1 MKTKQ
6 AATLLFLVFIFPF
19 LSAQESD
26 STATTNGRL
35 LPSSDATVPENG
47 DYGVNALQEY
57 NEAYYVVNR
66 LNEAI
71 GLPPNKFN
79 FQSPQATLE
88 HFVVSARS
96 GNYED
101 AACAL
106 NLNLLPDSLTP
117 EQAATLAEKLYFILN
132 QRVSID
138 WGSLSDRP
146 DGQIDISTATNKAIS
161 GKPLRSVVFGEIGL
175 DGRDIVLRLQRVKYK
190 EFGAFWLISA
200 NTVENIDALYEQYG
214 PRQLDRMMPDWAR
227 IKWLNMPVWKF
238 AGTFLLIFISYLIG
252 KFSLFILRRLF
263 RKSKQ
268 IWVKTIAKKLATPA
282 AWAIGVL
289 FFYITLN
296 KLISFGGSFASTLYA
311 ILLIAVIGTITW
323 FIMRFIDSFMVYVA
337 ETKIGDADPEENS
350 EARMMMTYISVA
362 RRVITFI
369 VIIVGIAV
377 ILSQFRSLEKLGIS
391 LIASAGLATVILG
404 VAAQSTLGNIIA
416 GIQIAITRP
425 ARIGDTVIINDD
437 WGYVE
442 DIRFTYMVVRTWDQ
456 RRLIVPLKHIIS
468 NTFENWSMTSAH
480 QIRPII
486 LHADY
491 EIDVSKIRAKF
502 EEILKDNENWDEEYP
517 PKVQVVETTE
527 TGIKIRALC
536 SAKDASTTWD
546 LHCELREELVRFIC
560 ELENGK
566 HLSKTRLQFENEPE
580 VENSEKTKKK
590 KKSKAKK
597 KSKTKK
603 TKQNPETR
611 EADQKEEKFKD

>member
-1 MKTKQ
+1 MKTNQ
-6 AATLLFLVFIFPF
+6 ALILFLLLFTFQINL
-19 LSAQESD
+19 AQDED

-35 LPSSDATVPENG
+35 LPSSEPTVPENG
-47 DYGVNALQEY
+47 NYGVNALQEY
-57 NEAYYVVNR
+57 NEAYFTVNR

-88 HFVVSARS
+88 HFVLNCRN
-96 GNYED
+96 GNYKD
-101 AACAL
+101 AAYAL

-138 WGSLSDRP
+138 WGGLSDRP
-146 DGQIDISTATNKAIS
+146 DGQIDISTTTNKAIA
-161 GKPLRSVVFGEIGL
+161 GKPLRSVVFGEVSL
-175 DGRDIVLRLQRVKYK
+175 NGRDVVMRLQRVKYK
-190 EFGAFWLISA
+190 DFGAFWLISS

-214 PRQLDRMMPDWAR
+214 PRELDRMMPDWAR

-238 AGTFLLIFISYLIG
+238 AGTLLLGFLAYFLG
-252 KFSLFILRRLF
+252 KLSLFILRRLF

-268 IWVKTIAKKLATPA
+268 VWVNTIAKKLATPA

-289 FFYITLN
+289 FFYVTLN
-296 KLISFGGSFASTLYA
+296 KLISFGGSFASSLYA

-337 ETKIGDADPEENS
+337 ETKIGDADPEENN

-369 VIIVGIAV
+369 VIIIGLSV

-425 ARIGDTVIINDD
+425 ARIGDTVIIDD
-437 WGYVE
+437 EWGYVE

-456 RRLIVPLKHIIS
+456 RRLVVPLKTIIS

-480 QIRPII
+480 QVRPII

-491 EIDVSKIRAKF
+491 EIDVSKIRSKF
-502 EEILKDNENWDEEYP
+502 EELLKNNENWDEEEP

-527 TGIKIRALC
+527 KGIKIRALC

-546 LHCELREELVRFIC
+546 LHCELREELVNYIC
-560 ELENGK
+560 QLENGK
-566 HLSKTRLQFENEPE
+566 HLSKTRLQFENHFE
-580 VENSEKTKKK
+580 EKST
-590 KKSKAKK
+590 KSKAKK
-597 KSKTKK
+597 KKK
-603 TKQNPETR
+603 KNKSNES
-611 EADQKEEKFKD
+611 AEKKK